1 MKNNE
6 TNQHRLYYTIGE
18 VADYFN
24 VNESLLRFWEKEFD
38 IINPRKSSKGTR
50 YYSPVDIENIR
61 LIYYLTKEKGLT
73 LSGAKKKLKEN
84 KDGVIRNHEIIN
96 HLKNIK
102 SELIAIR
109 DEFSVIE
116 EISES
121 DDTHNI

>member
-1 MKNNE
+1 M
-6 TNQHRLYYTIGE
+6 
-18 VADYFN
+18 
-24 VNESLLRFWEKEFD
+24 
-38 IINPRKSSKGTR
+38 
-50 YYSPVDIENIR
+50 
-61 LIYYLTKEKGLT
+61 T

-84 KDGVIRNHEIIN
+84 KDGVIRNHEIIH

>member
-1 MKNNE
+1 MLF
-6 TNQHRLYYTIGE
+6 RS
-18 VADYFN
+18 FN

-84 KDGVIRNHEIIN
+84 KDGVIRNHEIIH

-116 EISES
+116 ETSES
-121 DDTHNI
+121 DNTHNI

>member
-1 MKNNE
+1 MLTSHYFDFGKKNSILSILG
-6 TNQHRLYYTIGE
+6 NQ
-18 VADYFN
+18 
-24 VNESLLRFWEKEFD
+24 
-38 IINPRKSSKGTR
+38 
-50 YYSPVDIENIR
+50 
-61 LIYYLTKEKGLT
+61 GLT

-84 KDGVIRNHEIIN
+84 KDGVIRNHEIIH